1 MDPLFFYVFNHIQT
15 FHLVDDKKKDS
26 NRMKAIIQNTLAI
39 GLQCTTEN
47 TIEITLHRMAR
58 FVQINDNHIYL
69 RNCKNIDH
77 FT

>member
-1 MDPLFFYVFNHIQT
+1 
-15 FHLVDDKKKDS
+15 
-26 NRMKAIIQNTLAI
+26 MKAIIQNTLAI
-39 GLQCTTEN
+39 GWQCTTEN